1 MASTLEIKKRI
12 TSVKNTKQIT
22 KAMELV
28 SASKLKR
35 AQEDALKSKPYYN
48 SIKEMLEKLSKATKT
63 SKNAFYVSNKSEDVL
78 LFIISS
84 DRGLAGAYNNN
95 VLRFALNYI
104 LENPELK
111 FKVVAIG
118 RKSAQAIAK
127 LDSENVELIAEF
139 EGFSEKIDESKLL
152 PILELATDMFL
163 KAEVGKVKFI
173 FTEFIS
179 SLKQE
184 PSVNSVLP
192 IKFNLKDD
200 EPFYKPI
207 LEPSAKALLNWA
219 TKKFIETIILQKLFE
234 AAASEHSSR
243 MFAMKNATD
252 NASDLIDDLTLAM
265 NSARQAAIT
274 QELAEISAGTAAV
287 S

>member
-1 MASTLEIKKRI
+1 MANTLEIKKRI

-35 AQEDALKSKPYYN
+35 AQEDALKSRPYYN
-48 SIKEMLEKLSKATKT
+48 SITEMLEKLVRATKV
-63 SKNAFYVSNKSEDVL
+63 SKNAFYISNKSENIL
-78 LFIISS
+78 LVIISS

-95 VLRFALNYI
+95 ILRFALNYI
-104 LENPELK
+104 IENPNLN

-118 RKSAQAIAK
+118 RKSAQAIAR
-127 LDSENVELIAEF
+127 LDSNNVELVAEF
-139 EGFSEKIDESKLL
+139 EGFSEKINESKLL
-152 PILELATDMFL
+152 PILEIATNMFL
-163 KAEVGKVKFI
+163 KSEIGKVKFI
-173 FTEFIS
+173 YTEFIS

-184 PSVNSVLP
+184 PSISDVLP
-192 IKFNLKDD
+192 IKFKLQDD

-207 LEPSAKALLNWA
+207 LEPSAKELLKWA
-219 TKKFIETIILQKLFE
+219 TKKFIETIIIQKLFE

-243 MFAMKNATD
+243 MFAMKNASD

-274 QELAEISAGTAAV
+274 QELAEISAGAAAV

>member
-1 MASTLEIKKRI
+1 MANTLEIKKRI

-35 AQEDALKSKPYYN
+35 AQEDALKSRSYYN
-48 SIKEMLEKLSKATKT
+48 SILEMLEKLAKATKT
-63 SKNAFYVSNKSEDVL
+63 SKNSFYIANKSENIL
-78 LFIISS
+78 LIIISS

-95 VLRFALNYI
+95 ILKFALNYI
-104 LENPELK
+104 IKNSSLS

-118 RKSAQAIAK
+118 RKSAQAIAR
-127 LDSENVELIAEF
+127 LNSDRVELVAQF
-139 EGFSEKIDESKLL
+139 EGFSEKINESKLL
-152 PILELATDMFL
+152 PILEITTDMFL
-163 KAEVGKVKFI
+163 KSEVGSVKFI
-173 FTEFIS
+173 YTEFIS

-184 PSVNSVLP
+184 PSMTDVLP
-192 IKFNLKDD
+192 IKFSLEDD
-200 EPFYKPI
+200 GPFYKPI
-207 LEPSAKALLNWA
+207 LEPSPKKLLAWA
-219 TKKFIETIILQKLFE
+219 TEKFIETTILQKLFE

-243 MFAMKNATD
+243 MLAMKSATD

-274 QELAEISAGTAAV
+274 QELAEISAGAAAV